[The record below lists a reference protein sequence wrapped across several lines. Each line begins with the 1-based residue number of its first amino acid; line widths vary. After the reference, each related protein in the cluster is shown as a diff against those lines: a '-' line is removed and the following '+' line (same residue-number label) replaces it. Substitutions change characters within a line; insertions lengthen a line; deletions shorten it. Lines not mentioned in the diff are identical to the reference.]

1 MEMERVY
8 STMQLDTL
16 KCYNWFSG
24 RSDNKILEWRSY
36 RRSIASNHL
45 QIVAQDW
52 ARCPLVPNY
61 LEYDDCRDWPDPWT
75 LVSEGNYCDVARAL
89 GMFYT
94 LYYTSYPFRDTMKI
108 EIYKDRKNHEYLN
121 LLRCEDGLYTL
132 NYSVGEVVNNL
143 TVPSTAELINSV
155 THKNLKI

>member
-1 MEMERVY
+1 MEMEQV
-8 STMQLDTL
+8 SSIMLSDTL

-24 RSDNKILEWRSY
+24 NSAYRILQWREY
-36 RRSIASNHL
+36 RRNIASNHL
-45 QIVAQDW
+45 QIIAKDW
-52 ARCPLVPNY
+52 AKCPIIPNY

-75 LVSEGNYCDVARAL
+75 LVSEGNYCDIARAL

-132 NYSVGEVVNNL
+132 NYNIGEVVNSL
-143 TVPSTAELINSV
+143 SVPESAELINIV